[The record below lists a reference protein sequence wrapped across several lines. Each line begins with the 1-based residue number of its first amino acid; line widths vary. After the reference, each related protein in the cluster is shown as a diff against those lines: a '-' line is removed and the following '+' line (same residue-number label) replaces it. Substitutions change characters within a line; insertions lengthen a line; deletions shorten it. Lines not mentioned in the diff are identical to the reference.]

1 MKTADRPLLSVSR
14 KDLEQGPK
22 QVRAPLP
29 PEWLSRKL
37 TEAVEEGCAPMTSE
51 RGGDVD
57 LGLTSA
63 GGDNF
68 LLHGHVRATV
78 DTTCGRC
85 LGTAHVPVD
94 GEITLLIVPK
104 VEEGKRPVRGKRS
117 KDSDGE
123 LEFDPDEAD
132 VATYDGETLILDDL
146 VREAI
151 LLELPISP
159 LCSEACAGIRT
170 DPAIANRMA
179 EAKIDPRLAPLAL
192 LSRAKKP

>member
-1 MKTADRPLLSVSR
+1 VAAVRPLLSVSR
-14 KDLEQGPK
+14 KDLDHGPK
-22 QVRAPLP
+22 HVHAELP

-37 TEAVEEGCAPMTSE
+37 TEAVEEGGAPMTSE
-51 RGGDVD
+51 HGGDVD
-57 LGLTSA
+57 LDLSPA

-68 LLHGHVRATV
+68 LLHGHVRASV

-85 LGTAHVPVD
+85 LGPAKVPVD
-94 GEITLLIVPK
+94 AEVTLLMVPK
-104 VEEGKRPVRGKRS
+104 IDDGKRPVRGKRS
-117 KDSDGE
+117 KESDGE

-132 VATYDGETLILDDL
+132 VATYDGETLVLDDL

-170 DPAIANRMA
+170 DPAIAARMA
-179 EAKIDPRLAPLAL
+179 EAKVDPRLAPLAKF
-192 LSRAKKP
+192 KK